1 MISEQVK
8 QKVIEALK
16 RREEI
21 EGNRIKLCSKLDLH
35 PSALSRLLSGDTE
48 KVISVGKWLT
58 LARTFN
64 VPLENEIEFKTAQ
77 TATFKH
83 IWQQLAFAQEY
94 SVSGMLCDRAD
105 IGKTHTARIYAA
117 ENKNVVYVDCGLVK
131 TTQRFI
137 RQIAK
142 GFGLDHS
149 GLFYQV
155 REDLVYYI
163 KTLHSPKP
171 LIILDEFGDLPTSV
185 YLEFKSLW
193 NATDHYCGYYAMGA
207 DGLKNKIDKMIA
219 KKIVGFAEIFSRMG
233 NKFQRIT
240 PLAAEEF
247 KKFQNKQIA
256 QIGKANGVGNIQA
269 LHAKT
274 DLSLRRIPIQI
285 GLQNKSKSQTE
296 NTKSNG

>member
-1 MISEQVK
+1 MISNAIK
-8 QKVIEALK
+8 LKITEAL
-16 RREEI
+16 RHREEI

-35 PSALSRLLSGDTE
+35 PSALSRILSGDTE
-48 KVISVGKWLT
+48 KVLSTGKWIS
-58 LARTFN
+58 LARYFN
-64 VPLENEIEFKTAQ
+64 IPLENEVEFVTAR
-77 TATFKH
+77 TATFEH
-83 IWQQLAFAQEY
+83 IWRQLEFAQEY

-105 IGKTHTARIYAA
+105 IGKTHAAQVYAR
-117 ENKNVVYVDCGLVK
+117 ENKNVVYIDCGLVK

-137 RQIAK
+137 RHIAK
-142 GFGLDHS
+142 GFGLDHT
-149 GLFYQV
+149 GPFYSI

-163 KTLHSPKP
+163 KTLHNPKP

-193 NATDHYCGYYAMGA
+193 NATDHYCGFYAMGA

-240 PLAAEEF
+240 PLANQDF

-256 QIGKANGVGNIQA
+256 KIGRANGVENIQA

-274 DLSLRRIPIQI
+274 DLSLRRIPIQL
-285 GLQNKSKSQTE
+285 GLERKEKETAKTE
-296 NTKSNG
+296 